1 MNEKEKNIMNY
12 IHEKTPS
19 YGDYHAG
26 YKTAGKT
33 ETLIEIDSLESTDY
47 VLKKPFCIKISREE
61 ETIVGEIRELELYAF
76 GDNQE
81 EIIDELK
88 MDLVDLYEHY
98 RNIKSEK
105 LGDKPRKWKEI
116 LCDKIDER

>member
-1 MNEKEKNIMNY
+1 MKKKDARMEKARPI
-12 IHEKTPS
+12 
-19 YGDYHAG
+19 
-26 YKTAGKT
+26 
-33 ETLIEIDSLESTDY
+33 
-47 VLKKPFCIKISREE
+47 CIKILRED
-61 ETIVGEIRELELYAF
+61 ETLVGEIQELELYAF

-105 LGDKPRKWKEI
+105 PGDKPGKWKKI
-116 LCDKIDER
+116 LCDKID